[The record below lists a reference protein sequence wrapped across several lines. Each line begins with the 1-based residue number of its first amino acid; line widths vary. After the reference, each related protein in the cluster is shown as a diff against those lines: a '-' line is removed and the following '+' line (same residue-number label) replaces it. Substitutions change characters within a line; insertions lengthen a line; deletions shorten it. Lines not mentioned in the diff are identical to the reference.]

1 MLNTFPTGR
10 IIFISVLVVFAL
22 VAWLLGQVIYDLRL
36 RPAQYV
42 TGWMLLIIIFSQI
55 LYHIKKN
62 LSFVPLGWTSTW
74 LQYHIYAGWLA
85 LAFFLFHIRFRL
97 PQGLLENIIF
107 VLFIL
112 VTLIGNMGHWLTR
125 ILPSRLT
132 SRGGNII
139 FERIPML
146 RENLHQDVRILV
158 ESVSGINSK
167 IADEFYDDHLRF
179 FFEKQRN
186 FWSHI
191 IGSIRPRMILL
202 EKIESY
208 KRYLSSE
215 EKEIFNEISESVCQ
229 KDDLDYHYTQ
239 MALLKG
245 WLFIKIPLVYSFSIF
260 IILHVVLVY
269 SFG

>member
-1 MLNTFPTGR
+1 
-10 IIFISVLVVFAL
+10 
-22 VAWLLGQVIYDLRL
+22 
-36 RPAQYV
+36 
-42 TGWMLLIIIFSQI
+42 
-55 LYHIKKN
+55 
-62 LSFVPLGWTSTW
+62 

-85 LAFFLFHIRFRL
+85 LALFLLHIRFRL

-112 VTLIGNMGHWLTR
+112 VTLVGNLGLWLTR

-146 RENLHQDVRILV
+146 RENLHQDVKILI
-158 ESVSGINSK
+158 ESVPEINSK
-167 IADEFYDDHLRF
+167 IIAEFYDDHLRF

-186 FWSHI
+186 FWLHI

-215 EKEIFNEISESVCQ
+215 EKEIFNEIAESVCQ
-229 KDDLDYHYTQ
+229 KDDLDYQYTL
-239 MALLKG
+239 MSLLKG
-245 WLFIKIPLVYSFSIF
+245 WLFIKIPLAYIFSIF

-269 SFG
+269 SFD

>member
-1 MLNTFPTGR
+1 MMNTFSTGR
-10 IIFISVLVVFAL
+10 IIFISVLGVFAL
-22 VAWLLGQVIYDLRL
+22 GAWLLGQVIYDLRL

-55 LYHIKKN
+55 LYNLKKN
-62 LSFVPLGWTSTW
+62 LSFLPLGWTSTW

-85 LAFFLFHIRFRL
+85 LALFLLHIRFRL

-112 VTLIGNMGHWLTR
+112 VTLVGNLGLWLTR

-146 RENLHQDVRILV
+146 RENLHQDVKILI
-158 ESVSGINSK
+158 ESVPEINSK
-167 IADEFYDDHLRF
+167 IIAEFYDDHLRF

-191 IGSIRPRMILL
+191 FGSIRPRMILL

-215 EKEIFNEISESVCQ
+215 EKEIFNEIAESVCQ
-229 KDDLDYHYTQ
+229 KDDLDYQYTL
-239 MALLKG
+239 MSLLKG
-245 WLFIKIPLVYSFSIF
+245 WLFIKIPLAYIFSIF

-269 SFG
+269 SFD